1 MRLLIRWGINTI
13 AIMAAAYLLPQ
24 VHLTGWKAAL
34 VAGVLLGFLNT
45 SVRPVFR
52 LLALPLT
59 ILSLG
64 LFVLFV
70 NWFVLWI
77 LDWQME
83 GLKIDGFIWDIAA
96 ALIISVVTTIVNVV
110 TPPGKDGLATL
121 PAPDTS
127 LRHA

>member
-45 SVRPVFR
+45 FVRPVFR

-64 LFVLFV
+64 LFVLVV
-70 NWFVLWI
+70 NGFVLWI
-77 LDWQME
+77 LDWLME

-110 TPPGKDGLATL
+110 TGAGKAGKK
-121 PAPDTS
+121 
-127 LRHA
+127 RRGRG